1 MVVSAEL
8 LRGGG
13 VCGALIAEHDW
24 ASTPLGPMSTW
35 PPSLLAMV
43 ANILHTRQPMVLFW
57 GPELIQFYNDSFVP
71 SFGRGKH
78 PAALGQRARE
88 CWADAWPVT
97 GAQIEAVMSRGEP
110 VWFENALVPIYRNDR
125 LEEVFWT
132 YSYSPAYDET
142 GTIRGTL
149 VIVTETTGRVVAARR
164 LEALSFLGAEL
175 ARATTYEGA
184 LDVVRSVAKVVP
196 ADLPFLRVQP
206 VTATS
211 AELRETALAEAV
223 PGPIWPEPVERAVAC
238 TINGDELVFGL
249 SPRLPFDDGYRSF
262 ISQIREQL
270 TSTLRRIDNANAS
283 AAIER
288 DRDNLLMQAPVAT
301 ALMTGSEHVFQL
313 ANAPFRKIA
322 GRDPVGKSFCEAF
335 PELRDSPH
343 RRLLDRVYQ
352 TGERLVMNEELVRVD
367 RSGAG
372 VEDAYF
378 NFNVEPLRDGDEVYG
393 MMVVALDITE
403 QVRARQVLQEANRA
417 KDEFLAMLGHELRN
431 PLAPIVTA
439 IELMNEKVSTAEK
452 ERTVIERQVR
462 HVIRLVDDL
471 LDVSRIAR
479 GMIRLE
485 LRVVDLADVVAA
497 AVEANRHLIELR
509 EHRLVVENPRG
520 VNVEGDESRLVQIV
534 SNLVTN
540 AARYTPPGGEI
551 RVTLA
556 SEGGQAVLRVRDNG
570 VGIDRDLL
578 PKVFDM
584 FVQGTRSAER
594 TEGGLGLGLAI
605 VKNLVVLHG
614 GSVAARSEGV
624 GKGSEFEIR
633 IPLADPQLIASAP
646 AGAKRIQATPKRV
659 LVVDDNED
667 AANLLGEIVRMHGH
681 AVMIVHDPSIALD
694 VAGTFRPEVAV
705 LDIGLPGMD
714 GYELASLLRKA
725 APDCRLIALTGYG
738 QKKDRERAMAAGFA
752 AHLVKPV
759 QISEILEMITR

>member
-1 MVVSAEL
+1 VVVSAEL

-43 ANILHTRQPMVLFW
+43 ANILHARQPMVLFW

-88 CWADAWPVT
+88 CWVDAWPVT

-125 LEEVFWT
+125 MEEVFWT

-164 LEALSFLGAEL
+164 LQALSILGGAL

>member
-43 ANILHTRQPMVLFW
+43 ANILHARQPMVLFW